1 MPGFLSGGVGAPIV
15 PASAI
20 FFVAFLRFAFKW
32 RERDDF
38 GNLFGMSRR
47 SFQIAAAVAV
57 AIAWCG
63 IPHVCL
69 AQAMGGGAQSSGDQA
84 IPQLSDHGGGV
95 LEIAP
100 RVPASPP
107 AQAAPSAA
115 SPSTGD
121 DDSQQNPDDQGTNDD
136 VELYK
141 ANSNPDEP
149 GSSHGPLPY
158 LGIAVHSTMVMQ
170 PNGERQLALE
180 VLSVDANSP
189 AAAAGIKGSGSAT
202 KLGASSLT
210 ATALLG
216 PAQELLAPLLQK
228 TGQLGTQGDLIVA
241 ADDNRVGSEDE
252 LAGELA
258 RLKPGDTLWLTVLR
272 ESAKGQPKAVKIPI
286 KLAPPQSAD
295 ASAK

>member
-1 MPGFLSGGVGAPIV
+1 
-15 PASAI
+15 
-20 FFVAFLRFAFKW
+20 
-32 RERDDF
+32 
-38 GNLFGMSRR
+38 MSRR
-47 SFQIAAAVAV
+47 SLQIAAAMVA

-63 IPHVCL
+63 APRRCL
-69 AQAMGGGAQSSGDQA
+69 AQTMGGGAQSSGGQS
-84 IPQLSDHGGGV
+84 IPQLSDHSGGV

-100 RVPASPP
+100 RAPVSPP
-107 AQAAPSAA
+107 AQAAPSPGA
-115 SPSTGD
+115 GD
-121 DDSQQNPDDQGTNDD
+121 ADSQQNPDDQGTNDD

-141 ANSNPDEP
+141 ANVNPEQP
-149 GSSHGPLPY
+149 APRAEPLPY

-170 PNGERQLALE
+170 PNGQRQEALE

-189 AAAAGIKGSGSAT
+189 AAAAGIKGSGSPT

-210 ATALLG
+210 ASALFG

-228 TGQLGTQGDLIVA
+228 TGQLGLQGDLIVA

-258 RLKPGDTLWLTVLR
+258 RLKPGETLWLTVLR

-286 KLAPPQSAD
+286 KLGAPQSAD
-295 ASAK
+295 AATSAK